1 MSCRGVW
8 RDSGSRRCRG
18 WLQALLCVLATSF
31 ALLPPVSAGQARALG
46 EGVYVFLG
54 DSAGAAPANR
64 GEVGNIGFVVGEHG
78 TVMINSGASL
88 RHGRA
93 LLQAAEQIGGKP
105 VVLVILTQ
113 PLQEFVMGAAAF
125 AERGIPLLTHR
136 ASAELIGA
144 RCETC
149 LDNLRALL
157 GEVEMAG
164 TRVIVPE
171 RLIDGDSVIEP
182 GGRALQLIHPG
193 WGSSPGDLIVRDVRS
208 GVVFAGALA
217 SFGRVPELRDGRLEG
232 WLAALARLEA
242 LSAAGDVIVPGY
254 GPPGGAQE
262 LAQLRQYLLDADARV
277 GELFA
282 TDTALSS
289 AIKAADLPAYHG
301 WARYQPV
308 HGRNVQQLY
317 LARERALLDD

>member
-8 RDSGSRRCRG
+8 RDSGSRPCRG
-18 WLQALLCVLATSF
+18 WVQILLCALAASI
-31 ALLPPVSAGQARALG
+31 ALLPPAAAGQPRALG
-46 EGVYVFLG
+46 EGVYVFQG
-54 DSAGAAPANR
+54 DSAEAAPANR
-64 GEVGNIGFVVGEHG
+64 GEVGNIGFVVGDSG
-78 TVMINSGASL
+78 TVMINSGASR

-105 VVLVILTQ
+105 VVLVIITQ

-125 AERGIPLLTHR
+125 TERGIPLLTHR
-136 ASAELIGA
+136 ASAELIGT
-144 RCETC
+144 RCDTC

-157 GEVEMAG
+157 GETEMTG
-164 TRVIVPE
+164 TRVVVPE
-171 RLIDGDSVIEP
+171 RQIDRDTVVET
-182 GGRALQLIHPG
+182 GGRTLQLIHPG

-208 GVVFAGALA
+208 GIVFAGALA

-232 WLAALARLEA
+232 WLAALARLET
-242 LSAAGDVIVPGY
+242 LSAADGVIVPGY
-254 GPPGGAQE
+254 GPPGGAQA

-282 TDTALSS
+282 ADTALST
-289 AIKAADLPAYHG
+289 AIEAADLPAYQG
-301 WARYQPV
+301 WARYHPV

-317 LARERALLDD
+317 LEREHALLDD